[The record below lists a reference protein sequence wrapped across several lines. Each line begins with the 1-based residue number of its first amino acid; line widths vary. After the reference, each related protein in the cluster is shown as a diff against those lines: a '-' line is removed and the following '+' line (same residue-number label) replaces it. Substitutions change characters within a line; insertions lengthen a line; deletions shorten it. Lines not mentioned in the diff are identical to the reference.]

1 MARLTLSLLG
11 PFQATL
17 DGEPAIGFESDKVRA
32 LLAYLAVEADQPHS
46 RDKLAGLLWP
56 ERPDRDARNNL
67 RYALSNLRHTIG
79 DRAQSKDRET
89 TPPFLHISRQSIQFN
104 QASDA
109 WIDAIAFDRL
119 LKEPKSTI
127 RKLKEAVDLYRGEF
141 LEGFFIADSVP
152 FEEWA
157 LLKREQFKRRV
168 LSTLH
173 RLAVIHERRGEY
185 GRALSHAYRQ
195 AELEPWQ
202 EQAHQQLM
210 RLLAQNG
217 QRGAALAQYE
227 ACRHALAEELD
238 VEPAQET
245 TRLYEQIRDGTLDPG
260 KAREAAVGEARVA
273 APSQA
278 VEALPSPPAPARRP
292 WAGRQRLGRRLAI
305 AAGALLLLAIV
316 AVVTARLFG
325 IGRGVL
331 GTASA
336 TPLVPPDGKILHL
349 CEGSAPPQICVYE
362 TRTDQ
367 DTQVTQGLEFE
378 TIGRPSW
385 SPDGEWIVFN
395 AGPRFATA
403 SRGNQKLYI
412 IDADGS
418 YMRQITN
425 DDAADVEPDW
435 SADGEWI
442 AFNRSGELW
451 IVRPDGS
458 EAQRLFGQPEKPC
471 VENLAWSPDS
481 QQIVF
486 VGHGCTPVSAP
497 DEIWIVNRDGT
508 DPRTLHA
515 FERQVDQVEV
525 LWSDDGRKILCVHRR
540 KDEEATFLLINT
552 TGVGEP
558 ITLDRMPYWWHPT
571 FWPQW
576 GLTDKE

>member
-11 PFQATL
+11 PFQVTL
-17 DGEPAIGFESDKVRA
+17 DGEPATSFESDKVRA

-67 RYALSNLRHTIG
+67 RYALSNLRQAIG
-79 DRAQSKDRET
+79 DRAQSDNRKT
-89 TPPFLHISRQSIQFN
+89 TSPFLRISRQTIQFN

-109 WIDAIAFDRL
+109 WIDTIAFDRL

-173 RLAVIHERRGEY
+173 RLAMVHEKRGEY
-185 GRALSHAYRQ
+185 GRALPYTYRQ
-195 AELEPWQ
+195 VELEPWQ
-202 EQAHQQLM
+202 EQAHRQLM

-227 ACRHALAEELD
+227 ACRHALTEELD

-245 TRLYEQIRDGTLDPG
+245 TWLYEQIRDGTLDPG
-260 KAREAAVGEARVA
+260 KARRAATEEAGVA
-273 APSQA
+273 PPPQA
-278 VEALPSPPAPARRP
+278 AGTIPAPPALARHP
-292 WAGRQRLGRRLAI
+292 WVDWQRAGRRLTI
-305 AAGALLLLAIV
+305 VGSVLLLLAIV
-316 AVVTARLFG
+316 AVVAIRFFG
-325 IGRGVL
+325 IGGGL
-331 GTASA
+331 FGTASE
-336 TPLVPPDGKILHL
+336 TPLAPPDGKILHI
-349 CEGSAPPQICVYE
+349 CEGAAPPQICVYE

-367 DTQVTQGLEFE
+367 VTQVTHALEFE

-385 SPDGEWIVFN
+385 SPDEEQIVFN
-395 AGPRFATA
+395 AGPGFTA
-403 SRGNQKLYI
+403 ESQKNQKLYI
-412 IDADGS
+412 VNAGGS
-418 YMRQITN
+418 GLRQISDN
-425 DDAADVEPDW
+425 NAADVEPDW

-451 IVRPDGS
+451 IIRPDGS
-458 EAQRLFGQPEKPC
+458 EAQRLFGKSEKPC
-471 VENLAWSPDS
+471 VGNLAWSPDS
-481 QQIVF
+481 QQIAF
-486 VGHGCTPVSAP
+486 VGHRCMPVSAP
-497 DEIWIVNRDGT
+497 EEIWVINRDGT
-508 DPRTLHA
+508 DPRMVHA
-515 FERQVDQVEV
+515 FEGQVDQLEV
-525 LWSDDGRKILCVHRR
+525 LWSDDGQKILCVHRR
-540 KDEEATFLLINT
+540 EGEETTLLLVNA

-558 ITLDRMPYWWHPT
+558 TTLDRLPYWWHPT
-571 FWPQW
+571 FSPQW
-576 GLTDKE
+576 GLTTGE